1 MVIGQDEICCAKVW
15 FTKSYVWFSVV
26 VLFVTMWCLP
36 LRRRCLPLGRRGC
49 RTLSVDC
56 VHTSSKQT
64 YPSSHTSPVSI
75 YSSFHFL
82 SPFPLRLHLPHS
94 NDRSYKSATDFG
106 GVSILSWMPKSSFP
120 LCVTRIL
127 DYAKDLDFQPGKST
141 RLCKITAFSAYLASQ
156 TKKLW
161 KSWHC
166 RLSAYL
172 CHYLIFH
179 IYH

>member
-1 MVIGQDEICCAKVW
+1 M
-15 FTKSYVWFSVV
+15 
-26 VLFVTMWCLP
+26 P
-36 LRRRCLPLGRRGC
+36 LKRGC
-49 RTLSVDC
+49 RTLSTAPC
-56 VHTSSKQT
+56 LPTYFLHT

-156 TKKLW
+156 TRKIVKILALQAL
-161 KSWHC
+161 C
-166 RLSAYL
+166 LFVPLSNIPYL
-172 CHYLIFH
+172 SLVFVLYCD
-179 IYH
+179 